1 MRKNRYDGELGRI
14 PIGFNRSCKNF
25 FQLTKEEYESLRAK
39 EKTMAELV
47 HAR

>member
-25 FQLTKEEYESLRAK
+25 FQLRIEEYECLRAK
-39 EKTMAELV
+39 EKTMAEIV